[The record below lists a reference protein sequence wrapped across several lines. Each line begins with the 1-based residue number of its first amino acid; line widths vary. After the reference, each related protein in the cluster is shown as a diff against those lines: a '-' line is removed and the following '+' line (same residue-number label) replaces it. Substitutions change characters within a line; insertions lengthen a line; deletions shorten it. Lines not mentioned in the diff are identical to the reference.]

1 MPSLPGWRTE
11 AVNSVQPPNDHA
23 VAWVTGAG
31 KGIGRYL
38 ALRLAAEGWPVAA
51 SARTEEDLANLE
63 AACPSRR
70 ITGFPLDVTDA
81 ARTEE
86 VVARIEAHMGPLDL
100 VVLNAGTHAAM
111 PVTEFSTATFR
122 HLVDTNLMGTVHG
135 LEAIIPRLIARK
147 AGRITV
153 VASLAGYRGLPT
165 AAAYGATKA
174 ALINMCEALRPEL
187 DKHGVVLQLINPGF
201 VKTPLTDKNKFS
213 MPFLMPVEDAV
224 EAIMRGL
231 RGKTFEIA
239 FPGRFA
245 FLMKILRCLPDWLF
259 FALTA
264 RMIK

>member
-1 MPSLPGWRTE
+1 MK
-11 AVNSVQPPNDHA
+11 PPHNDA

-31 KGIGRYL
+31 KGIGRAL
-38 ALRLAAEGWPVAA
+38 ALRLAAAGWSVAA
-51 SARTEEDLANLE
+51 SARTEEDLASLE

-81 ARTEE
+81 AGTEA
-86 VVARIEAHMGPLDL
+86 VVAQIETRLGRLVL
-100 VVLNAGTHAAM
+100 VVLNAGTHAPM
-111 PVTEFSTATFR
+111 PVAEFSTATFR
-122 HLVDTNLMGTVHG
+122 RLVDTNLMGAVHG

-147 AGRITV
+147 AGRIAV

-201 VKTPLTDKNKFS
+201 VQTPLTDKNDFT

-224 EAIMRGL
+224 KKIMRGL
-231 RGKTFEIA
+231 RGGAFEIA
-239 FPGRFA
+239 FPGRFV
-245 FLMKILRCLPDWLF
+245 FLMRLLRHMPDRLF

-264 RMIK
+264 RMIG

>member
-1 MPSLPGWRTE
+1 M
-11 AVNSVQPPNDHA
+11 NSVKPPNDHA

-81 ARTEE
+81 DRTEE
-86 VVARIEAHMGPLDL
+86 VVARIEAHMVPLDL

-111 PVTEFSTATFR
+111 PVAEFSTATFR
-122 HLVDTNLMGTVHG
+122 QLVDTNLMGTVHG

-147 AGRITV
+147 AGRIAV

-174 ALINMCEALRPEL
+174 ALTNMCEALRPEL

-201 VKTPLTDKNKFS
+201 VKTPLTDKNKFA